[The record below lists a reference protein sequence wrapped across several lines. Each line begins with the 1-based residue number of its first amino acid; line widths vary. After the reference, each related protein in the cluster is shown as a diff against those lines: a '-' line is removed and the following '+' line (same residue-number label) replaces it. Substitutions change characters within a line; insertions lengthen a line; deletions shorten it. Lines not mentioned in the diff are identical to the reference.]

1 MGFILCFYDYE
12 KSLRTIRPKVAL
24 SVAERVFCCDQRD
37 ILAKV
42 MTPCTII
49 QPANDAAIPNSVAEY
64 MQTKIKGETTV
75 DKIDMDG
82 HFPHL
87 DAHLQF
93 FNVLGSVLGFN
104 PHLESSS
111 N

>member
-1 MGFILCFYDYE
+1 MTNGLHTLLLSVEKYE

-49 QPANDAAIPNSVAEY
+49 QPTNDAAIPHSVAKY
-64 MQTKIKGETTV
+64 MQTKIKGETIV
-75 DKIDMDG
+75 EKIDMDG

-87 DAHLQF
+87 NAHLQF
-93 FNVLGSVLGFN
+93 LKCAR
-104 PHLESSS
+104 
-111 N
+111 